1 MNIIHNIHRFIN
13 LCVVHSVYRSL
24 SAEYQME
31 VLDAKA
37 LASILGL
44 IYDSVIYSIESILLK
59 GRSSDKPEN
68 DRIRLITHCKSIRNS
83 RI

>member
-31 VLDAKA
+31 VLDAK
-37 LASILGL
+37 GL

-68 DRIRLITHCKSIRNS
+68 GRIRLITHCKSIRNS

>member
-31 VLDAKA
+31 VLDAK
-37 LASILGL
+37 GL